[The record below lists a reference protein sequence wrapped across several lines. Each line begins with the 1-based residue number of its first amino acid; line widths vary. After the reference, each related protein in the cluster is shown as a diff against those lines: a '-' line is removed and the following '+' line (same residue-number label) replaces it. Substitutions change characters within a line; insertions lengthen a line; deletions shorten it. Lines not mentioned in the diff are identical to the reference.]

1 MAVYVGVIIG
11 LRGSGRGWMG
21 SFPEPYIDLWSLLRI
36 SPQQDTEDFTGNG
49 LIIPHST
56 ALHVSKISFLFQ
68 STIPSHYEA
77 A

>member
-1 MAVYVGVIIG
+1 MVVHVGVNIG

-21 SFPEPYIDLWSLLRI
+21 SFPVPYIDLWSLLRI
-36 SPQQDTEDFTGNG
+36 SPQQDRRFTGNR

-56 ALHVSKISFLFQ
+56 AVPVSKIGSIFQ
-68 STIPSHYEA
+68 STIPSHYKA

>member
-1 MAVYVGVIIG
+1 MHVENKNGGTRWCSVIG
-11 LRGSGRGWMG
+11 LRGSGRGWME

-36 SPQQDTEDFTGNG
+36 SSRQDTEDFTGNR

-56 ALHVSKISFLFQ
+56 AVLVSK
-68 STIPSHYEA
+68 IPSHYEA

>member
-1 MAVYVGVIIG
+1 
-11 LRGSGRGWMG
+11 MG

-36 SPQQDTEDFTGNG
+36 SSRQDTEDFTGNR

-56 ALHVSKISFLFQ
+56 AVLVSKIS
-68 STIPSHYEA
+68 SHYEA